1 MVELSDNENGNSQ
14 VFTGKH
20 AEFYRDKSA
29 SAKKSADNGDSDNE
43 TADDE
48 DVDKNVDP
56 DTVLN
61 HQQFDQV
68 STPKYSNQFFLIV
81 SIILIRLLLTK
92 VKF

>member
-20 AEFYRDKSA
+20 AEFFGDKSA
-29 SAKKSADNGDSDNE
+29 SAKKAAENGDSD
-43 TADDE
+43 DDIDSD